1 MHDRRREH
9 HWEDRQRRVSQRAA
23 ANRPDR
29 NPGNQPFGARGVD
42 QRAARHL
49 RNQGHETGRGK
60 HETNVDLRPFL
71 RGEKNRDERSKTG
84 LYVGDKKDEPIE
96 SAQAAPRRRKRRL
109 DRIGSSRR
117 RRSGCACVVAAMPTV
132 IVAEAP

>member
-9 HWEDRQRRVSQRAA
+9 HGEDRQRRVSQRAA

-29 NPGNQPFGARGVD
+29 NSGNQPFGARRVD
-42 QRAARHL
+42 QRSARHL
-49 RNQGHETGRGK
+49 RNQGYETGRRK

-71 RGEKNRDERSKTG
+71 RGEKNRDERPKAG
-84 LYVGDKKDEPIE
+84 LYVGNKKDEPIE
-96 SAQAAPRRRKRRL
+96 SAQTAARRRERRL
-109 DRIGSSRR
+109 DRIGSPGRG
-117 RRSGCACVVAAMPTV
+117 RSGSACVVAAMPTV